1 MNKKSDYTFGI
12 DPSKLKLDFCLL
24 KGLKKLSHKVV
35 KNKPAAIRRWL
46 LKVLKQH
53 NIQLAD
59 CRFCIEETGIYC
71 NHLTSVLLEME
82 ANFSLENATRI
93 KYSNGL
99 TRGKNDK
106 VDAFR
111 IAQYAVRYT
120 DRLTVYQPKR
130 AIIYQ
135 LDELEKL
142 RKKLMAHRNAHKVNN
157 KEKNAFLSES
167 IMAATNT
174 HIPETVA
181 FFDKK
186 IKEVEKDMDD
196 LIKGDEQLKWLMKL
210 ICSVPGVG
218 KVTARAFIII
228 TNEFKNGF
236 SAKQMACY
244 CGVAPFK
251 YQSGKSLKYKDRV
264 SHKANKKMK
273 TLLHLCAVSV
283 GRTNSDLGR
292 YYKRKLKA
300 GKHKMSV
307 INALR
312 NKIIHRVFAVVAKQK
327 MYENSYQYKVAA

>member
-1 MNKKSDYTFGI
+1 LQT
-12 DPSKLKLDFCLL
+12 LK
-24 KGLKKLSHKVV
+24 
-35 KNKPAAIRRWL
+35 R
-46 LKVLKQH
+46 H
-53 NIQLAD
+53 NLQLAD

-71 NHLTSVLLEME
+71 NHLIAVLLELE
-82 ANFSLENATRI
+82 ASFSVENATRI

-111 IAQYAVRYT
+111 IAQYAVRYS
-120 DRLTVYQPKR
+120 DRLTDYQPKR

-142 RKKLMAHRNAHKVNN
+142 RKKLMMQRNAHKVNN
-157 KEKNAFLSES
+157 KEKNAFLSETV
-167 IMAATNT
+167 IAATNA
-174 HIPETVA
+174 HVAETVD
-181 FFDKK
+181 FLDKK

-228 TNEFKNGF
+228 TNEFKNGY

-244 CGVAPFK
+244 CGVAPFE
-251 YQSGKSLKYKDRV
+251 YQSGKSLKHKDRV

-292 YYKRKLKA
+292 YYKRKLKQ

-307 INALR
+307 INAVR
-312 NKIIHRVFAVVAKQK
+312 NKIIHRVFAVVANQK
-327 MYENSYQYKVAA
+327 MYEKEHQYKVAA